1 MLNEKIVLW
10 DDRIRAETQTDDKLR
25 KQKKWDLKE

>member
-10 DDRIRAETQTDDKLR
+10 DDRIRAETQAEDKLR